1 MQTTLRIQDDLYR
14 EAKTEAARE
23 GVTLTS
29 FLESALRMRLGRGQP
44 KGSGKPHPFPV
55 YVPDR
60 PFPLSSE
67 ELKRLA
73 QDDELRHDL
82 RKLGIEPG
90 EA

>member
-14 EAKTEAARE
+14 EAKMEAARE
-23 GVTLTS
+23 GITLTS
-29 FLESALRMRLGRGQP
+29 FLESALRMRLNRGRDNVP
-44 KGSGKPHPFPV
+44 GKPHPFPV

-67 ELKRLA
+67 ELKRFT

-82 RKLGIEPG
+82 RQLGFEPA
-90 EA
+90 ES